1 MRFAFAALAFT
12 LVVFPALADSP
23 ATGATFS
30 VLEKSDVEYRRPAD
44 NESNSNHRRID
55 LYLPAGAKDFPVV
68 LIVHGGAWMMGD
80 KRWDQVPAIGR
91 ELAKH
96 GIGAVGVNYRLSPAV
111 QHPEHIRNVA
121 EAFAW
126 VHQHIG
132 EFGGRSDKIA
142 VMGHSAGGHLVAL
155 LATDDRYL
163 KAHGLSRE
171 NVLAVIGISG
181 VYQLSEMALNAL
193 GQRRRPNA
201 DGTPPPP
208 LFEQIFGRRPDVAK
222 DASPMSFVRSGLPP
236 FLLIYAE
243 KDLPTL
249 ALQAMALHSALRAQK
264 VDSNLMKVDGRNHG
278 TVMWQASKPGDPVLA
293 ATIELIRKTAKQA
306 AAEAR

>member
-1 MRFAFAALAFT
+1 
-12 LVVFPALADSP
+12 
-23 ATGATFS
+23 
-30 VLEKSDVEYRRPAD
+30 
-44 NESNSNHRRID
+44 
-55 LYLPAGAKDFPVV
+55 
-68 LIVHGGAWMMGD
+68 MMGD

-91 ELAKH
+91 ALAQQ

-132 EFGGRSDKIA
+132 EYGGRADKIA

-155 LATDDRYL
+155 LATDDKYL
-163 KAHGLSRE
+163 KAHGLSRD
-171 NVLAVIGISG
+171 NILAVIGISG

-208 LFEQIFGRRPDVAK
+208 LFEQIFGKQPDVAK
-222 DASPMSFVRSGLPP
+222 EASPLSFVRSGLPP

-243 KDLPTL
+243 RDLPTL

-264 VDSNLMKVDGRNHG
+264 VDSNLLKVDGRNHG

-293 ATIELIRKTAKQA
+293 ATVELIRKAARQA
-306 AAEAR
+306 AAEMR